1 MPPIDVLTDYNYVT
15 MCVLTDCVH
24 TVAWEWT
31 GGGGG
36 GDVTLHVRIL
46 GQGGIHYCTYV
57 F

>member
-1 MPPIDVLTDYNYVT
+1 MT

-36 GDVTLHVRIL
+36 GGDVTLHVRIL
-46 GQGGIHYCTYV
+46 GQGGIH
-57 F
+57 